1 MKNPKRARKKISTQV
16 PAQLTSPEGATFR
29 VPLQAEDTMGF
40 VVSWNGNPNK
50 LAAL

>member
-1 MKNPKRARKKISTQV
+1 MLLHDPELISSQDEEFEN
-16 PAQLTSPEGATFR
+16 TSAEGATFR
-29 VPLQAEDTMGF
+29 VPLQAEDTMDF